1 MFIFEIS
8 GLFNTKIIANL
19 THTMS
24 EPIYIFGHKN
34 PDADAICSALA
45 CEAYKHTIGQTEYV
59 AARCGNS
66 NARIDAILDRFK
78 TPLPRFIGD
87 VTPRVGNIMQSMVR
101 TVTKKSTCAGAL
113 ELIDQ
118 YDVRALPVV
127 DEGGQIKGLVSIF
140 QLGEFFIPKPHEPRA
155 MRRVKTCVQSII
167 DSLNAKVLHADNID
181 EIEELFVRIGAMDIR
196 SFGSHH
202 KENGLTSD
210 RSIIVVGDRRD
221 IQERCLE
228 LGVRLLVIT
237 GALEVDEEV
246 IERARESNISLI
258 VSPYDSAT
266 TSWIIRTATHIDGLF
281 EPKVSCFSAED
292 HISSVKRRIAN
303 SNDPLYLVVN
313 DEKKLIGVFSKS
325 DILRPSSTRIAL
337 VDHNELGQAVNGASE
352 VQITE
357 ILDHHRLGNIP
368 TEQPILFI
376 NRPVGSTCSIVAD
389 LFKTHKLT
397 PEPNIAGIMMA
408 GIISDTLLLN
418 SPTATPLEGEL
429 LDWLS
434 PIAGIEPEALADII
448 FTAGSVV
455 INSKPAE
462 VISSDCKIYDE
473 GELRFSV
480 SQIEELG
487 FDKFW
492 KKEDVLGKAL
502 EAYRIKEKLFFS
514 FLLVTDINSHDSL
527 LVVAGNDE
535 LKASINYP
543 QRGQSNIYELSGI
556 VSRKKQLIPYISSLL
571 KTMGVV

>member
-1 MFIFEIS
+1 
-8 GLFNTKIIANL
+8 
-19 THTMS
+19 MS

-45 CEAYKHTIGQTEYV
+45 YEAYKHAIGQTEYV

-66 NARIDAILDRFK
+66 NARIDAILERFK

-127 DEGGQIKGLVSIF
+127 NDAGQIEGLVSIF

-210 RSIIVVGDRRD
+210 RSIIVVGDRLD

-246 IERARESNISLI
+246 IGRARESNISLI

-281 EPKVSCFSAED
+281 EPKVSCFSPED

-303 SNDPLYLVVN
+303 NNDPLYLVVN
-313 DEKKLIGVFSKS
+313 DEKQLIGVFSKS
-325 DILRPSSTRIAL
+325 DILRPSRTRIAL

>member
-1 MFIFEIS
+1 
-8 GLFNTKIIANL
+8 
-19 THTMS
+19 MS

-45 CEAYKHTIGQTEYV
+45 YEAYKHAIGQTEYV

-66 NARIDAILDRFK
+66 NARIDAILERFK

-127 DEGGQIKGLVSIF
+127 NDAGQIEGLVSIF

-246 IERARESNISLI
+246 IGRARESNISLI

-281 EPKVSCFSAED
+281 EPKVSCFSPED

-303 SNDPLYLVVN
+303 NNDPLYLVVN
-313 DEKKLIGVFSKS
+313 DEKQLIGVFSKS
-325 DILRPSSTRIAL
+325 DILRPSRTRIAL

-462 VISSDCKIYDE
+462 VISSDCKIYNE

-492 KKEDVLGKAL
+492 KKEDALGKAL

>member
-1 MFIFEIS
+1 MP
-8 GLFNTKIIANL
+8 
-19 THTMS
+19 

-45 CEAYKHTIGQTEYV
+45 YEAFKHAIGQTEYV

-66 NARIDAILDRFK
+66 NARIDAILERFK

-87 VTPRVGNIMQSMVR
+87 VTPRVGNIMQSKVR
-101 TVTKKSTCAGAL
+101 SVTKQSTCAGAL

-127 DEGGQIKGLVSIF
+127 DDAGQIEGSVSIF
-140 QLGEFFIPKPHEPRA
+140 QLGEFFIPKPREPRA
-155 MRRVKTCVQSII
+155 MRRVQTSVQSII
-167 DSLNAKVLHADNID
+167 DSLDAEVLHADNVD

-196 SFGSHH
+196 SFGGHH
-202 KENGLTSD
+202 KENGLPSD
-210 RSIIVVGDRRD
+210 RSIIVVGDRWD
-221 IQERCLE
+221 IQERCLQ

-237 GALEVDEEV
+237 GALEVEEEV
-246 IERARESNISLI
+246 IERARECNVSLI

-266 TSWIIRTATHIDGLF
+266 SSWIIRTATHIGSLID
-281 EPKVSCFSAED
+281 PKVSCFSAED
-292 HISSVKRRIAN
+292 RISSVKRRIAN
-303 SNDPLYLVVN
+303 NNDPLYLVVN
-313 DEKKLIGVFSKS
+313 DEKQLVGVFSKS
-325 DILRPSSTRIAL
+325 DILRPSRTRIAL

-389 LFKTHKLT
+389 LFRAHNLT
-397 PEPNIAGIMMA
+397 PDANIAGIMMS
-408 GIISDTLLLN
+408 GIISDTLMLN

-434 PIAGIEPEALADII
+434 PIADIEPKALAKII

-455 INSKPAE
+455 VNSKPPE

-487 FDKFW
+487 FDNFW
-492 KKEDVLGKAL
+492 KNEAALGKAL
-502 EAYRIKEKLFFS
+502 EAFRAKEELFFS

-527 LVVAGNDE
+527 LVVAGDDE

-543 QRGQSNIYELSGI
+543 LRGQSNIYELSGV
-556 VSRKKQLIPYISSLL
+556 VSRKKQLVPYISSLL

>member
-1 MFIFEIS
+1 MP
-8 GLFNTKIIANL
+8 
-19 THTMS
+19 

-45 CEAYKHTIGQTEYV
+45 YEAYKHAIGQTEYV

-66 NARIDAILDRFK
+66 NARIDAILERFK
-78 TPLPRFIGD
+78 TPLPCFIGD
-87 VTPRVGNIMQSMVR
+87 VTPRVGNIMQSRVR

-127 DEGGQIKGLVSIF
+127 DDGGKIEGLVSIF

-313 DEKKLIGVFSKS
+313 DEKQLIGVFSKS
-325 DILRPSSTRIAL
+325 DILRPSRTRIAL

>member
-1 MFIFEIS
+1 
-8 GLFNTKIIANL
+8 
-19 THTMS
+19 MS

-45 CEAYKHTIGQTEYV
+45 YEAYKHAIGQTEYI

-167 DSLNAKVLHADNID
+167 DSLNAKVLHSDNID

-397 PEPNIAGIMMA
+397 PEPNIAGIMMS

-418 SPTATPLEGEL
+418 SPTATPLESEL

-473 GELRFSV
+473 GELSFSV

-492 KKEDVLGKAL
+492 KKEDALGKAL

>member
-1 MFIFEIS
+1 MP
-8 GLFNTKIIANL
+8 
-19 THTMS
+19 

-45 CEAYKHTIGQTEYV
+45 YEAYKHAIGQTEYV

-66 NARIDAILDRFK
+66 NARIDAILERFK

-127 DEGGQIKGLVSIF
+127 DDAGQIEGLVSIF

-237 GALEVDEEV
+237 GALEVDKEV
-246 IERARESNISLI
+246 IERARKSNISLI

-313 DEKKLIGVFSKS
+313 DEKQLIGVFSKS
-325 DILRPSSTRIAL
+325 DILRPSRSRIAL

-389 LFKTHKLT
+389 LFKTHKLK

-429 LDWLS
+429 LNWLS
-434 PIAGIEPEALADII
+434 PIAGIKPEALADII

-492 KKEDVLGKAL
+492 KKEDALGKAL
-502 EAYRIKEKLFFS
+502 EAYRIREKLFFS

>member
-1 MFIFEIS
+1 MP
-8 GLFNTKIIANL
+8 
-19 THTMS
+19 

-45 CEAYKHTIGQTEYV
+45 YEAYKHAIGQTEYI

-66 NARIDAILDRFK
+66 NARIDAILERFK

-127 DEGGQIKGLVSIF
+127 DEGGQIEGLVSIF

>member
-1 MFIFEIS
+1 
-8 GLFNTKIIANL
+8 
-19 THTMS
+19 MS

-45 CEAYKHTIGQTEYV
+45 YEAYKHAIGQTEYI

-66 NARIDAILDRFK
+66 NARIDAILERFK

-87 VTPRVGNIMQSMVR
+87 VTPRVGNIMQSKVR
-101 TVTKKSTCAGAL
+101 TVTKQSTCAGAL

-127 DEGGQIKGLVSIF
+127 DDAEQIEGIVSIF
-140 QLGEFFIPKPHEPRA
+140 QLGEFFIPKPNESRA

-167 DSLNAKVLHADNID
+167 DSLNAKVLHAENIN

-196 SFGSHH
+196 SFGGHH
-202 KENGLTSD
+202 NENELPSD

-237 GALEVDEEV
+237 GALKVDAEVV
-246 IERARESNISLI
+246 ERACESNVSLI
-258 VSPYDSAT
+258 VSPY
-266 TSWIIRTATHIDGLF
+266 DGLF

-313 DEKKLIGVFSKS
+313 DEKQLIGVFSKS
-325 DILRPSSTRIAL
+325 DILRPSRTRIAL

-397 PEPNIAGIMMA
+397 PEANIAGIMMA

-418 SPTATPLEGEL
+418 SPPSTPLEGEL

-434 PIAGIEPEALADII
+434 PIAGIEPDALADIM
-448 FTAGSVV
+448 FTAGSVI

-462 VISSDCKIYDE
+462 VISSDCKIYEE

-492 KKEDVLGKAL
+492 ENEDALGKAL
-502 EAYRIKEKLFFS
+502 EAYRLKEELFFS

>member
-1 MFIFEIS
+1 
-8 GLFNTKIIANL
+8 
-19 THTMS
+19 MS

-45 CEAYKHTIGQTEYV
+45 YEAYKHAIGQTEYK

-397 PEPNIAGIMMA
+397 PEPNIAGIMMS

-418 SPTATPLEGEL
+418 SPTATPLESEL

-492 KKEDVLGKAL
+492 KKEDALGKAL

>member
-1 MFIFEIS
+1 MP
-8 GLFNTKIIANL
+8 
-19 THTMS
+19 

-45 CEAYKHTIGQTEYV
+45 YEAYKHAIGQTEYV

-66 NARIDAILDRFK
+66 NARIDAILERFK

-127 DEGGQIKGLVSIF
+127 DDAGQIEGLVSIF

-237 GALEVDEEV
+237 GALEVDKEV
-246 IERARESNISLI
+246 IERARKSNISLI

-303 SNDPLYLVVN
+303 NNDPLYLVVN
-313 DEKKLIGVFSKS
+313 DEKQLIGVFSKS
-325 DILRPSSTRIAL
+325 DILRPSCTRIAL
-337 VDHNELGQAVNGASE
+337 VDHNELGQAVNGANE

-434 PIAGIEPEALADII
+434 PIDGIEPKALADII

-492 KKEDVLGKAL
+492 KKEDALGKAL

-527 LVVAGNDE
+527 LIVAGNDE

>member
-1 MFIFEIS
+1 MP
-8 GLFNTKIIANL
+8 
-19 THTMS
+19 

-45 CEAYKHTIGQTEYV
+45 YEAFKHAIGQTEYV

-66 NARIDAILDRFK
+66 NARIDAILERFK

-87 VTPRVGNIMQSMVR
+87 VTPRVGNIMQSKVR
-101 TVTKKSTCAGAL
+101 SVTKQSTCAGAL

-127 DEGGQIKGLVSIF
+127 DDAGQIEGSVSIF
-140 QLGEFFIPKPHEPRA
+140 QLGEFFIPKPREPRA
-155 MRRVKTCVQSII
+155 MRRVQTSVQSII
-167 DSLNAKVLHADNID
+167 ESLDAEVLHADNVD

-196 SFGSHH
+196 SFGGHH
-202 KENGLTSD
+202 KENGLPSD
-210 RSIIVVGDRRD
+210 RSIIVVGDRWD
-221 IQERCLE
+221 IQERCLQ

-237 GALEVDEEV
+237 GALEVEEEV
-246 IERARESNISLI
+246 IERARECNVSLI

-266 TSWIIRTATHIDGLF
+266 SSWIIRTATHIGSLID
-281 EPKVSCFSAED
+281 PKVSCFSAED
-292 HISSVKRRIAN
+292 RISSVKRRIAN
-303 SNDPLYLVVN
+303 NNDPLYLVVN
-313 DEKKLIGVFSKS
+313 DEKQLIGVFSKS
-325 DILRPSSTRIAL
+325 DILRPSRTRIAL

-389 LFKTHKLT
+389 LFRAHNLT
-397 PEPNIAGIMMA
+397 PDANIAGIMMS
-408 GIISDTLLLN
+408 GIISDTLMLN

-434 PIAGIEPEALADII
+434 PIADIEPKALAKII

-455 INSKPAE
+455 VNSKPPE

-487 FDKFW
+487 FDNFW
-492 KKEDVLGKAL
+492 KNEAALGKAL
-502 EAYRIKEKLFFS
+502 EAFRAKEELFFS

-527 LVVAGNDE
+527 RVVAGDDE

-543 QRGQSNIYELSGI
+543 LRGQSNIYELSGV
-556 VSRKKQLIPYISSLL
+556 VSRKKQLVPYISSLL

>member
-1 MFIFEIS
+1 MP
-8 GLFNTKIIANL
+8 
-19 THTMS
+19 

-45 CEAYKHTIGQTEYV
+45 YEAYKHAIGQTEYV

-66 NARIDAILDRFK
+66 NARIDAILERFK

-101 TVTKKSTCAGAL
+101 TVTRKSTCAGAF

-127 DEGGQIKGLVSIF
+127 DDAGQIEGLVSIF

-237 GALEVDEEV
+237 GALEVDKEV
-246 IERARESNISLI
+246 IERARKSNISLI

-313 DEKKLIGVFSKS
+313 DEKQLIGVFSKS
-325 DILRPSSTRIAL
+325 DILRPSRTRIAL

-389 LFKTHKLT
+389 LFKTHKLK

-429 LDWLS
+429 LNWLS
-434 PIAGIEPEALADII
+434 PIAGIKPEALADII

-455 INSKPAE
+455 ISSKPAE

-492 KKEDVLGKAL
+492 KKEDALGKAL
-502 EAYRIKEKLFFS
+502 EAYRTKEKLFFS

-527 LVVAGNDE
+527 LIVAGNDE

>member
-1 MFIFEIS
+1 MP
-8 GLFNTKIIANL
+8 
-19 THTMS
+19 

-45 CEAYKHTIGQTEYV
+45 YEAYKHTIGQTEYV

-66 NARIDAILDRFK
+66 NARIDAILERFK

-87 VTPRVGNIMQSMVR
+87 VTPRVGNIMQTMVR

-113 ELIDQ
+113 ELMDQ

-127 DEGGQIKGLVSIF
+127 DDDGQIEGLVSIF

-167 DSLNAKVLHADNID
+167 DSLNAKVLHADDID

-313 DEKKLIGVFSKS
+313 DEKQLIGVFSKS
-325 DILRPSSTRIAL
+325 DILRPSRTRIAL

-429 LDWLS
+429 LNWLS

-492 KKEDVLGKAL
+492 KNEDALGKAL
-502 EAYRIKEKLFFS
+502 EAYRVKEELFFS